1 MQNFYFISI
10 CFFLNEEIK
19 NKEIISQMENP
30 KIHMVIY
37 IYILLLNWSKIIWLI
52 NLLLGSFFL

>member
-37 IYILLLNWSKIIWLI
+37 M
-52 NLLLGSFFL
+52 FFFVT